1 VIEKNKHSNPGT
13 GAGRSGAIASAS
25 EILGVGQSSNVTA
38 ISGKHYF
45 RQFVLF

>member
-1 VIEKNKHSNPGT
+1 MTEQDVWALGCL
-13 GAGRSGAIASAS
+13 GAGAYAS

-45 RQFVLF
+45 H